1 MKRVPTSPS
10 PATLPGS
17 GDILNEALHRA
28 EMYRQATGVGCVV
41 LDCQGL
47 RVGKPRVETQE
58 HTCAQCRLF
67 ETPGTEGKAR
77 YPCADTHLYG
87 ASQAQRFGGSFIYLC
102 PVGFMHWSSPLLS
115 SGRLVGLFVGGP
127 VLTIDREDAVDSIIK
142 NSQGTISVTE
152 AQDCVDSIPQGSPP
166 RVQAL
171 AEMLSLMAEDVS
183 KNSREDF
190 ENPKRINEQQSRL
203 SSQIHENKKKLSTP
217 QFDESYPLEKE
228 RNLLAALRRGDQ
240 ETARGILN
248 ELLGLIFFSHT
259 GNFEYIKFKSIE
271 LLVLLSRAAM
281 ENSAED
287 TTQEETQERY
297 LRAFLEADNVET
309 LTDLLNRMVE
319 RFSSKIFSF
328 HRLKHVSALR
338 KAERYVRNNYSRRLS
353 LSEVARAAEL
363 SPAYFST
370 LFKQEMGEGFSDYLA
385 RLRIEKATL
394 LLLKTNLSL
403 PEIASQCGF
412 EDQSW
417 FSKTFK
423 KFMRLSPGKYRE
435 MGGDW
440 APEVEEI
447 HEG

>member
-1 MKRVPTSPS
+1 M
-10 PATLPGS
+10 
-17 GDILNEALHRA
+17 
-28 EMYRQATGVGCVV
+28 
-41 LDCQGL
+41 
-47 RVGKPRVETQE
+47 
-58 HTCAQCRLF
+58 LF
-67 ETPGTEGKAR
+67 
-77 YPCADTHLYG
+77 
-87 ASQAQRFGGSFIYLC
+87 
-102 PVGFMHWSSPLLS
+102 
-115 SGRLVGLFVGGP
+115 LV
-127 VLTIDREDAVDSIIK
+127 
-142 NSQGTISVTE
+142 
-152 AQDCVDSIPQGSPP
+152 
-166 RVQAL
+166 
-171 AEMLSLMAEDVS
+171 AEDLS
-183 KNSREDF
+183 KYSRENF
-190 ENPKRINEQQSRL
+190 EGPKRINEQQSRL
-203 SSQIHENKKKLSTP
+203 SSEIHKHKKNFSAP
-217 QFDESYPLEKE
+217 RFDESYPLEKE

-248 ELLGLIFFSHT
+248 ELLGLIFFSHS

-271 LLVLLSRAAM
+271 LLVLLSRAVM
-281 ENSAED
+281 ENSEED
-287 TTQEETQERY
+287 QTQEEAQGRY
-297 LRAFLEADNVET
+297 LRALLEAENLEE
-309 LTDLLNRMVE
+309 LTDLLNRIVE
-319 RFSSKIFSF
+319 RLSIKIFTF
-328 HRLKHVSALR
+328 HRVKHASALR

-394 LLLKTNLSL
+394 LLLKTNLGL

-440 APEVEEI
+440 APKVEEI